1 MHLNDFS
8 SIRLVIGLV
17 QGCALMEFGGTCQLT
32 FYFIFGVP
40 GIKFLVFEKHL
51 STYKST
57 WYPRFHSLSWSHNY

>member
-8 SIRLVIGLV
+8 IKKKKKSIGLV
-17 QGCALMEFGGTCQLT
+17 QGRALMEFGGICQLT

-51 STYKST
+51 ST
-57 WYPRFHSLSWSHNY
+57 

>member
-8 SIRLVIGLV
+8 SIGLVISLV

-51 STYKST
+51 ST
-57 WYPRFHSLSWSHNY
+57 